1 MLVRQSFK
9 GTFSEYEMNGST
21 NILTFKEYLDKIY
34 LPLKNKLQEIKKPSL
49 TEKKILLR
57 SLVVFKKINN
67 EFEIFIKYIDSS
79 GIPLRYGDNVSEFVR
94 NLYDSLLVEYEKS
107 ESSLKGINFVFNSV
121 DLSYLQVV
129 KTSLKRGG
137 SYIEAPE
144 WIDKKKAI
152 INPKNLN
159 DNKCFAYSIIA
170 SALYDE
176 IGRDHNRVGKLKT
189 HMDYFNWNGIN
200 FPTQQKDWDLFEKNY
215 RDVALTIFSVDKYK
229 RDINNIRVSK
239 FNKKRPHNV
248 VLLMITDG
256 FKWHFRSVR
265 SESRL
270 FRNAF

>member
-9 GTFSEYEMNGST
+9 GTFSEYEMNGSI
-21 NILTFKEYLDKIY
+21 NVLTFKEYLDKIY
-34 LPLKNKLQEIKKPSL
+34 LPLKNKLEEIKKPSMV
-49 TEKKILLR
+49 EKKILLR

-79 GIPLRYGDNVSEFVR
+79 GIPLRYGDNVSEFIR
-94 NLYDSLLVEYEKS
+94 KLYDSLLVEYEKS
-107 ESSLKGINFVFNSV
+107 ESSLKGTNFVFNSV
-121 DLSYLQVV
+121 NLSYLQVV

-137 SYIEAPE
+137 SYIETPE

-176 IGRDHNRVGKLKT
+176 IGRDHNRVSKLKT
-189 HMDYFNWNGIN
+189 HMDYFHWNGIN

-215 RDVALTIFSVDKYK
+215 RDIALTIFSVDKYK
-229 RDINNIRVSK
+229 GDINNIRVLK
-239 FNKKRPHNV
+239 FNRKRPHKV